1 MKKLTDGRRTPSD
14 GNTSPRTPHIWARTY
29 ICISHI
35 RPWSGVG
42 VMVFNA
48 TFNKISV
55 ISWRSVSLVE
65 ETGVP
70 HIWNKYCP
78 TIWLTAWIT
87 TFSRILSLFDQLIEF
102 LHENSH
108 QFPFNI
114 INELTTLNIFWH
126 FGRSRNRFSFF
137 YQCITIYL
145 HSQELNF
152 QILKLSLRLVH

>member
-1 MKKLTDGRRTPSD
+1 MWKWPNLFGTDKYGY
-14 GNTSPRTPHIWARTY
+14 GE
-29 ICISHI
+29 
-35 RPWSGVG
+35 G

-126 FGRSRNRFSFF
+126 FGCSRNRFSFF
-137 YQCITIYL
+137 YLCITIYL
-145 HSQELNF
+145 HSRELNF
-152 QILKLSLRLVH
+152 QTLAKTGTLKRENIKWRNIIVHWQQENLYL